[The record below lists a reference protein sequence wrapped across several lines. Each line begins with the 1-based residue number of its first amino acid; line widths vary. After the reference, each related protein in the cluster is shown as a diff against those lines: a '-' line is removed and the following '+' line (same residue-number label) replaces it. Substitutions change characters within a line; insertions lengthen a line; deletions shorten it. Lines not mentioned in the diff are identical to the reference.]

1 MDKWNDTP
9 EMVGLLPAAI
19 AEAEIAA
26 RHASLA
32 AKDPSN
38 LDAIKLHTAHVLH
51 AVDPTQID
59 GGPGQGYGVKQGA
72 EGAAKHIMAA
82 ANSDGASGAVKAH
95 AEHVAASAQ
104 NTVSR
109 ADEIVMLAQKIE
121 MADSA
126 ADASSLVAELNT
138 LAQALL
144 GGVDANGD
152 GQVGWQTGRG
162 RPRGGPD
169 ARQPDEAGRR
179 AAVSGTSRGSHGRP
193 RGRRAAGAGPFVC
206 TPRAGLRWTTDRRL
220 LPGRLRRGGPLQVRD
235 EVPAQFADVAAN
247 LGDVGLDRRDGRI
260 DPVFERFQI
269 VLRGEAPEEHQRERQ
284 GCRRRSD
291 PRRQIRPVH
300 GLMVPPRTRLSDVT
314 RPHHRRVVPAAFKPR
329 ASPDRKR

>member
-1 MDKWNDTP
+1 MSRTLNIGLALALAAAVVVAWAPVAAAQNAAHNHIGHVMDRWNDTP

-59 GGPGQGYGVKQGA
+59 GGPGQGYGVRQGA

-109 ADEIVMLAQKIE
+109 ADEIVMLAQKIA
-121 MADSA
+121 MSDSA

-152 GQVGWQTGRG
+152 GSVGWQTGE
-162 RPRGGPD
+162 GG
-169 ARQPDEAGRR
+169 
-179 AAVSGTSRGSHGRP
+179 
-193 RGRRAAGAGPFVC
+193 
-206 TPRAGLRWTTDRRL
+206 L
-220 LPGRLRRGGPLQVRD
+220 
-235 EVPAQFADVAAN
+235 EVAQTHAN
-247 LGDVGLDRRDGRI
+247 LMKQAEGL
-260 DPVFERFQI
+260 Q
-269 VLRGEAPEEHQRERQ
+269 
-284 GCRRRSD
+284 
-291 PRRQIRPVH
+291 
-300 GLMVPPRTRLSDVT
+300 
-314 RPHHRRVVPAAFKPR
+314 
-329 ASPDRKR
+329 